1 MKNLSY
7 KNIQVSNENSN
18 LKVVNGALPYP
29 SIENLFDINWERPVF
44 KYVSEEGEVLA
55 TAKCI
60 NYNAIEYNKY
70 IFSGKIL
77 EDEINY
83 TFTDVLSSE
92 ERKITDNMPLNE
104 YIKYIKENY
113 PEESETLELLWK
125 QHLKL
130 KDFEKKDLFFN
141 AIYIDFIESFKDGY
155 GAGTLIVNALKEK
168 YSAIFLYSG
177 SESEAYWK
185 NKHNFREILNGH
197 MYWSENEELNKI
209 LG

>member
-1 MKNLSY
+1 MKKLSY

-18 LKVVNGALPYP
+18 SKVLNGAIPYP
-29 SIENLFDINWERPVF
+29 SIENLFDIDWERPVF
-44 KYVSEEGEVLA
+44 KCLSEEGELLA

-92 ERKITDNMPLNE
+92 ERKITDNMPLNKYVE
-104 YIKYIKENY
+104 YIKENH
-113 PEESETLELLWK
+113 PEESEALEQLWN
-125 QHLKL
+125 QSLRL
-130 KDFEKKDLFFN
+130 KDFGEKNLLFN
-141 AIYIDFIESFKDGY
+141 AIYIDFIESFKDGS

-168 YSAIFLYSG
+168 YSAIFLYSD
-177 SESEAYWK
+177 SESEGYWK